1 MQLDSALPA
10 SAVKNKT
17 RPQVIWICLLAAL
30 AGLLF
35 GLDIGVISGALPL
48 IAKEYHL
55 LDSQQE
61 WIVSS
66 MMVGAAVATLCS
78 GVLAYRLGRKYS
90 LLIAAA
96 SFCLGAIICTCA
108 VSPEMLIVGRLILG
122 VGLGVA
128 SYATPLYLSEITPKN
143 IRGAMISAY

>member
-1 MQLDSALPA
+1 MTLDSTLPTA
-10 SAVKNKT
+10 AKKHKT

-48 IAKEYHL
+48 IAKEYQL

-61 WIVSS
+61 WVVSS

-78 GVLAYRLGRKYS
+78 GFLAYRLGRKYA

-96 SFCLGAIICTCA
+96 SFCL
-108 VSPEMLIVGRLILG
+108 ERLFVPAQLAQG
-122 VGLGVA
+122 CSSSDG
-128 SYATPLYLSEITPKN
+128 
-143 IRGAMISAY
+143 